1 VLGVRERPVREHLVH
16 DRFVR
21 AVPLVTTYVALLRGI
36 NVGGH
41 NRVAMA
47 DLRRVV
53 ADLGHGDVSTYINSG
68 NVVLTSDRPDE
79 EELGRELAD
88 AVRERLGPAP
98 AVLVR
103 SLDEL
108 EQVVAA
114 NPYPHEEDPKKVHAL
129 FLPAAPDDAAR
140 QALETA
146 RGRAAA
152 AGSRDEAE
160 VIGRVL
166 YLHTPDG
173 FGRSVLADLLARGV
187 SREGT
192 ARNWA
197 TVTKLLE
204 MCRAVG
210 G

>member
-1 VLGVRERPVREHLVH
+1 MT
-16 DRFVR
+16 
-21 AVPLVTTYVALLRGI
+21 AYVALLRGI

-41 NRVAMA
+41 NRVLMA

-53 ADLGHGDVSTYINSG
+53 TELGHGDVATYINSG
-68 NVVLTSDRPDE
+68 NVVLTSDRTDE

-103 SLDEL
+103 PLDEL

-114 NPYPHEEDPKKVHAL
+114 TPYAPEPDPRKVHAV

-146 RGRAAA
+146 RGRAAET
-152 AGSRDEAE
+152 GSRDEAE
-160 VIGRVL
+160 VVGRVL

-173 FGRSVLADLLARGV
+173 FGRSVLADLLARGP

-197 TVTKLLE
+197 TVTKLLQ
-204 MCRAVG
+204 MCREIAG
-210 G
+210 